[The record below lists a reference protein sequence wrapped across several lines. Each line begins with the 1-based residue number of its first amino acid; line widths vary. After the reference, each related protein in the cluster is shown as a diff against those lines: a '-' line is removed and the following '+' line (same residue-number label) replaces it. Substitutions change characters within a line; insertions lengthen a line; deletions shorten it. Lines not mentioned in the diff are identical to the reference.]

1 MESLIDALLP
11 KAREVLKNKKE
22 EEEEEEEVSQTGKKG
37 VWSNNSILEIYENY
51 TSAFPIMIDQMG
63 LRTTVAIYNASDSNK
78 GEGNKKF
85 ILQLLFDILKSESLT
100 TSTHTEWSKMV
111 DAIIDDK
118 NGTVVLHYEEI
129 LSDAAIALKRAI
141 RTFPITK
148 K

>member
-1 MESLIDALLP
+1 MESLIDELLP
-11 KAREVLKNKKE
+11 IAREVLKNRKE
-22 EEEEEEEVSQTGKKG
+22 EEAQTSKKG
-37 VWSNNSILEIYENY
+37 IWSNNSILEIYENY

-63 LRTTVAIYNASDSNK
+63 LRTAVAIYNVADSNK

-85 ILQLLFDILKSESLT
+85 ILQLLFDVLKSESLIT
-100 TSTHTEWSKMV
+100 TTHTEWSKMV

-118 NGTVVLHYEEI
+118 NGAVVLHYEEI

>member
-1 MESLIDALLP
+1 MESLIDTLLP
-11 KAREVLKNKKE
+11 KARKVLKDRKVAEAKLAPKDPH
-22 EEEEEEEVSQTGKKG
+22 VWKG
-37 VWSNNSILEIYENY
+37 DSILEIYENY

-63 LRTTVAIYNASDSNK
+63 LRTVVAIYNVSDSNK

-100 TSTHTEWSKMV
+100 TTTHIEWSKMV

-118 NGTVVLHYEEI
+118 NGTLVSHYEEI

>member
-1 MESLIDALLP
+1 MESLIDELLP
-11 KAREVLKNKKE
+11 KAREVLKNRKE
-22 EEEEEEEVSQTGKKG
+22 EEAQTGKKG
-37 VWSNNSILEIYENY
+37 IWSNNSILEIYENY

-63 LRTTVAIYNASDSNK
+63 LRTAVAIYNVSDSNK

-85 ILQLLFDILKSESLT
+85 ILQLLFDVLKSESLIIT
-100 TSTHTEWSKMV
+100 THTEWSKMV

-118 NGTVVLHYEEI
+118 NGAVVLHYEEI

>member
-1 MESLIDALLP
+1 MESLIDDLLP
-11 KAREVLKNKKE
+11 VAREALKIAKVKE
-22 EEEEEEEVSQTGKKG
+22 EQTDKKG
-37 VWSNNSILEIYENY
+37 VWSKNSVLEIYENY

-63 LRTTVAIYNASDSNK
+63 LRTAVAIYNASDSNK

-100 TSTHTEWSKMV
+100 ITTHNEWSKMV
-111 DAIIDDK
+111 DAIMDDIK
-118 NGTVVLHYEEI
+118 MDEQQGVCISHYEEI

-141 RTFPITK
+141 RTFPLTK

>member
-1 MESLIDALLP
+1 MESLIDDLLP
-11 KAREVLKNKKE
+11 KARKVLKDRKVAETKAVKKE
-22 EEEEEEEVSQTGKKG
+22 SHFWKG
-37 VWSNNSILEIYENY
+37 NSILEIYENY

-63 LRTTVAIYNASDSNK
+63 LRTAVAIYNVSDSNK

-85 ILQLLFDILKSESLT
+85 ILQLIFDILKSESLT
-100 TSTHTEWSKMV
+100 ISTHNEWLKMV

-118 NGTVVLHYEEI
+118 NGINVLHYEEI

-141 RTFPITK
+141 RTFPLTK